1 MENDNLILLDQFC
14 THHEIEVSFVFTL
27 QEYGLIE
34 ILYQEDQRYLRQ
46 EELSELERMIRLHY
60 ELGINMEGID
70 AVANLLKQILELKQE
85 LRFSQTRLRLY
96 E

>member
-1 MENDNLILLDQFC
+1 MENENLILLDQFC
-14 THHEIEVSFVFTL
+14 SHHEIEVSFVFTL
-27 QEYGLIE
+27 QQYGLIE
-34 ILYQEDQRYLRQ
+34 ILHQEDHRYLRQ
-46 EELSELERMIRLHY
+46 EELSELEKMIRLHF

-70 AVANLLKQILELKQE
+70 AVANLLKQIQELKQE